1 METHSKID
9 CDVVVIGG
17 GAAGL
22 MAAST
27 AGKRGRRV
35 ILIEHTGKIGEKI
48 RISGG
53 GRSNFTNL
61 WASPKN
67 YISQN
72 PHFPK
77 SALARYT
84 QHDFIQLVESYG
96 IAYHEKTLGQQFCD
110 ESSKQIIE
118 MMLTEC
124 HKGNVEVKL
133 NCSVTHIEKNEK
145 FVLTTT
151 DGSIYAD
158 SVVIATG
165 GLSIPPLGATDFGY
179 RIARQFG
186 LKVLATKP
194 ALVPLK
200 VDASVLPMFTQLS
213 GVSQNAI
220 VSYHGVHF
228 RENILFTHRGLSGP
242 AILQIS
248 SYLEKFSQEE
258 IRINLLPDIDLKT
271 EFKQHKTSKQ
281 TVANFLKNYLP
292 SRFVEAMASTYPNY
306 ERTLTDLKNTALT
319 DIADQIHD
327 FKVLIDGSEGYQKA
341 EVTVG
346 GVDTNEL
353 SSKTMES
360 KKMPGLF
367 FIGEVVDVTGW
378 LGGYNF
384 QWAWSSGYTAGQYC

>member
-1 METHSKID
+1 MSAPIS

-35 ILIEHTGKIGEKI
+35 ILIEHTAKIGEKI

-61 WASPKN
+61 RASPKN
-67 YISQN
+67 YISKN

-77 SALARYT
+77 SALAQYT
-84 QHDFIQLVESYG
+84 QQDFIQLVESYH
-96 IAYHEKTLGQQFCD
+96 IPYHEKTLGQLFCD

-124 HKGNVEVKL
+124 KKGCVDIWL
-133 NCSVTHIEKNEK
+133 SCSVITIEKKETFILN
-145 FVLTTT
+145 TTE
-151 DGSIYAD
+151 GVVHAE

-179 RIARQFG
+179 KIARQFG

-200 VDASVLPMFTQLS
+200 VDASILPMFSQLS
-213 GVSQNAI
+213 GVSQNSI

-248 SYLEKFSQEE
+248 SYMEKFSQEE
-258 IRINLLPDIDLKT
+258 ILINLLPDVDLKT
-271 EFKQHKTSKQ
+271 EFQAHKASKQ
-281 TVANFLKNYLP
+281 TVGNFLKNYLP
-292 SRFVEAMASTYPNY
+292 SRFVDAMASLYPDY
-306 ERTLTDLKNTALT
+306 GQSLTDLKNVALFK
-319 DIADQIHD
+319 IADQIHH
-327 FKVLIDGSEGYQKA
+327 FKVLTDGSEGYQKA

-353 SSKTMES
+353 SSKTMEC
-360 KKMPGLF
+360 KKVPGLF

-384 QWAWSSGYTAGQYC
+384 QWAWSSGHTAGQNC

>member
-1 METHSKID
+1 LNNLPIVQ

-27 AGKRGRRV
+27 AGQRGRRT
-35 ILIEHTGKIGEKI
+35 ILVEHTGKIGEKI

-61 WASPKN
+61 LASPKN
-67 YISQN
+67 YICSN

-84 QHDFIQLVESYG
+84 QHDFIKLVEFYN
-96 IAYHEKTLGQQFCD
+96 IAYHEKTLGQLFCD
-110 ESSKQIIE
+110 SSSKQIIN
-118 MMLTEC
+118 MMLEEC
-124 HKGNVEVKL
+124 QKGEVEIRL
-133 NCSVTHIEKNEK
+133 NCSVTSLEKDDRFK
-145 FVLTTT
+145 LITTGGT
-151 DGSIYAD
+151 IYAR
-158 SVVIATG
+158 SIVIATG

-179 RIARQFG
+179 KIARQFG
-186 LKVLATKP
+186 LRVVATKP

-200 VDASVLPMFTQLS
+200 VDPSILPMFTQLS
-213 GVSQNAI
+213 GVSQDSV
-220 VSYHGVHF
+220 VSYKNIGF

-248 SYLEKFSQEE
+248 SYLEQFSNRE
-258 IRINLLPDIDLKT
+258 IEVNLLPDLDLKE
-271 EFKQHKTSKQ
+271 EFTKHKNSKQ
-281 TVANFLKNYLP
+281 TVSNFLKNYFP
-292 SRFVEAMASTYPNY
+292 NRFVEAMGAIYPEY
-306 ERTLTDLKNTALT
+306 GQSLTDLKKNTLFS
-319 DIADQIHD
+319 IADHIHH

-346 GVDTNEL
+346 GVDTGEL

-360 KKMPGLF
+360 KKVPGLF

-384 QWAWSSGYTAGQYC
+384 QWAWSSGYTAGQHC